1 MKDHDTFWDID
12 DFQTDAICTDFGES
26 LPPDYATDAH
36 PWREQT
42 LEQALAI
49 GKTAYDMATAHGPV
63 TLHECPAA
71 LLALIHNLVPK
82 LPDQRGQ
89 RKSEEAVFQLLTKL
103 GACKLILLPEVHLL
117 GRLAWTHGGLEPDWV
132 EEYETVYEMLREAE
146 IPPYILDHVQFRS
159 KGQEWSVPMFGWV
172 QDILYRLA
180 SNIET
185 PPDEVAVLAIIAA
198 ISCSEEYVPLPIVS
212 ACRSELKRF
221 QLHIRA
227 TWSVDPDYWS

>member
-1 MKDHDTFWDID
+1 
-12 DFQTDAICTDFGES
+12 
-26 LPPDYATDAH
+26 
-36 PWREQT
+36 
-42 LEQALAI
+42 
-49 GKTAYDMATAHGPV
+49 
-63 TLHECPAA
+63 
-71 LLALIHNLVPK
+71 
-82 LPDQRGQ
+82 
-89 RKSEEAVFQLLTKL
+89 
-103 GACKLILLPEVHLL
+103 
-117 GRLAWTHGGLEPDWV
+117 
-132 EEYETVYEMLREAE
+132 
-146 IPPYILDHVQFRS
+146 
-159 KGQEWSVPMFGWV
+159 MFGWV